1 MRRSSQVSLLGA
13 MFALFTVLA
22 SADSIQIGSYQTGG
36 PNLGNNN
43 TAVAFLGS
51 SSTTYAL
58 TPGFVWAPA
67 GPNSVWV
74 SNNPGS
80 EPGGSYVAPSGIYSY
95 TTTFNTLTG
104 NTYSGSLWILADDTA
119 AILFNGHLLESAG
132 TLGSD
137 AHCADGPPNCRTPT
151 QITLPSDYFLTG
163 LNTLQFDLQQTVLS
177 AGLDFYGSAAGT
189 NGPSPVPEP
198 GTLFLLG
205 TGLIGS
211 AGLLSRRFRSSL

>member
-1 MRRSSQVSLLGA
+1 
-13 MFALFTVLA
+13 MFALFTVFA
-22 SADSIQIGSYQTGG
+22 SSESIQIGSYQTGG

-43 TAVAFLGS
+43 TAVESLGSS

-58 TPGFVWAPA
+58 NPGSVWASA

-80 EPGGSYVAPSGIYSY
+80 GPGGTYVAPSGIYSY
-95 TTTFNTLTG
+95 TTTFNTLAG
-104 NTYSGSLWILADDTA
+104 NTYSGYLWILADDTT
-119 AILFNGHLLESAG
+119 AILFNGRLLESAG

-151 QITLPSDYFLTG
+151 QIALPSDYFLTG
-163 LNTLQFDLQQTVLS
+163 LNTLQFDLQQAILS
-177 AGLDFYGSAAGT
+177 AGLDFYGSATGT
-189 NGPSPVPEP
+189 SDSSPVPEP

-205 TGLIGS
+205 VGLMGS
-211 AGLLSRRFRSSL
+211 AGLLSRKFRSSL